1 MNKRKPR
8 KKNIFIFMN
17 YFLYKK
23 KTKNKYEH
31 KKANTYF
38 SHVNGTNI
46 CFLSSYS
53 IPLQPSNNNKTLQKS
68 LKLSVKATK

>member
-1 MNKRKPR
+1 MN
-8 KKNIFIFMN
+8 
-17 YFLYKK
+17 
-23 KTKNKYEH
+23 

-53 IPLQPSNNNKTLQKS
+53 IQLHHPTKTKTLQKS